1 MPIWLWILLGGG
13 ALWLW
18 SKSQQSAQAAPMLLA
33 GGTTGGGSPAAGSQF
48 SVGQSVNI
56 AAGAQ
61 LYSDQALTQNVGQ
74 WPGGTA
80 KITSLDPNGSW
91 VGFTPLGSG
100 LTAVYVQ
107 AAVVGVIS
115 TPSTLST

>member
-18 SKSQQSAQAAPMLLA
+18 SKSQQTAAAPVLLS

-48 SVGQSVNI
+48 QVGEAVNI

-61 LYSDQALTQNVGQ
+61 LYSDQALTQSVAQ

-80 KITSLDPNGSW
+80 KITSIDPNGAW
-91 VGFTPLGSG
+91 VGFTPMGTG
-100 LTAVYVQ
+100 LTALYVTP
-107 AAVVGVIS
+107 AVVGTVS